1 MITIAYCHI
10 KNFRK
15 GVEKTQYCPPHIK
28 KKKIN
33 LYPFKAYHSLFSV
46 RKIFFELRITTGVSG
61 WPTLGYQLSKG

>member
-10 KNFRK
+10 KDFRK
-15 GVEKTQYCPPHIK
+15 GVEKTQYCPPHII

-46 RKIFFELRITTGVSG
+46 RKIFFELRITVWIDGKFSI
-61 WPTLGYQLSKG
+61 Y